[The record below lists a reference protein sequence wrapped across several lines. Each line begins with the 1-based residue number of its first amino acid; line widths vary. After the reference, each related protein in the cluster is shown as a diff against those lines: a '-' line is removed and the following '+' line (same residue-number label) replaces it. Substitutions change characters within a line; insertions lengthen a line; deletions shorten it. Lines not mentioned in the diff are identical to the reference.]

1 MGARRAGGC
10 VGLVRGGGVH
20 NGRGAG
26 WGRRA
31 ARRAAPPHLIRIDI
45 DPAEMR
51 RLVPHAGIVA
61 EADARTR
68 ALLSAVRRLRGRKGA
83 AKSPSQGA
91 SEIRARIAAA
101 KGEARATLAKVQP
114 PTGYLRIIP
123 HE

>member
-61 EADARTR
+61 DADAGTR

-83 AKSPSQGA
+83 AKSTPKGG
-91 SEIRARIAAA
+91 
-101 KGEARATLAKVQP
+101 GEARARVAAAKDEARATIEKVQP
-114 PTGYLRIIP
+114 QLAYLDV
-123 HE
+123 